1 MKKECARKEAVILVV
16 ELTAIVMLPRNRSED
31 NGIILLG
38 KSSLLKIKFKRRDK
52 YTKLYVH
59 PY

>member
-16 ELTAIVMLPRNRSED
+16 ELTAIVMQPHNKRED

-38 KSSLLKIKFKRRDK
+38 KSALLKIKF
-52 YTKLYVH
+52 
-59 PY
+59 